1 MTSICEKKLPP
12 PETSDTV
19 AEFSAFNMDG
29 YLFRTKSKLIIL
41 AIEILAIQLL
51 AKQSDTKA

>member
-1 MTSICEKKLPP
+1 MTLICEEKLPP

-41 AIEILAIQLL
+41 AIQLL
-51 AKQSDTKA
+51 AKQSDITA

>member
-29 YLFRTKSKLIIL
+29 YLFRTKSKLKIL

>member
-51 AKQSDTKA
+51 AKQSDIKA